1 MFKQLLKLVFWL
13 PLIFPLYLLKID
25 IWGVPTNLVE
35 LVVLAL
41 FVVFIAQGK
50 LDFYQAAKK
59 NDWKTEFKKF
69 LQRNSYVWWGTA
81 VFLLIVVPSVLIVPF
96 SVVLI
101 DGSTVFESRR
111 VALGIVKGWLLIPL
125 LYYLMMYKLTIKRSQ
140 LKTALNCFI
149 VSALPLV
156 VWAFYQYFSGD
167 FLTMD
172 GRASGPFIN
181 ANYLAMYLSPAVVAL
196 WIHLVR
202 LILNNFK
209 FSNFFLTA
217 CGAFVYS
224 LALLLTQSYG
234 AILGVIGA
242 MTIYLILNWNL
253 FKRNGRDR
261 ELLMLKRIVYLL
273 CVLAIVVIAAAL
285 LIFVNTEKWRVLLEL
300 AERSSSSVRLQI
312 YQVSAALIAQHPW
325 LGIGLGQYEAVY
337 NLQAVNI
344 LGKAPYEWVMIHPHN
359 IFLAFWL
366 NLGLAGL
373 LMFLI
378 IIVSAFA
385 GYVRAVDFK
394 DKYFKL
400 IGLTMLIVV
409 LLHGQ
414 IDTHFFK
421 NDLALMFWLIIALV
435 SLPNNRAGNL
445 SGNLHNKNKLIKS
458 HD

>member
-13 PLIFPLYLLKID
+13 PLIFPLYLVKVEISG
-25 IWGVPTNLVE
+25 IPTNLVE
-35 LVVLAL
+35 LAIGFLFAVFLTQGLAE
-41 FVVFIAQGK
+41 FYAGGRKQGWRAE
-50 LDFYQAAKK
+50 LMNFLK
-59 NDWKTEFKKF
+59 NN
-69 LQRNSYVWWGTA
+69 RHVWWAGL
-81 VFLLIVVPSVLIVPF
+81 VFLLIVVPSVLIAPS
-96 SVVLI
+96 SVVLT
-101 DGSTVFESRR
+101 DGNTVFEGRR
-111 VALGIVKGWLLIPL
+111 VALGIAKGWLLIPA
-125 LYYLMMYKLTIKRSQ
+125 LYYLMLYKLTTKKGQ

-156 VWAFYQYFSGD
+156 AWAFYQYFSGD

-196 WIHLVR
+196 WIQLVR
-202 LILNNFK
+202 LVLNNFK
-209 FSNFFLTA
+209 FSNFFLIA
-217 CGAFVYS
+217 CGAFIYS
-224 LALLLTQSYG
+224 IALLLTQSYG
-234 AILGVIGA
+234 AILGVIGS
-242 MTIYLILNWNL
+242 MVIYLMLNWNL
-253 FKRNGRDR
+253 FKRNGREK
-261 ELLMLKRIVYLL
+261 ELIRLKYIVYLL
-273 CVLAIVVIAAAL
+273 LILAAIVVSAAL
-285 LIFVNTEKWRVLLEL
+285 LLFVNTEKWRVLLEL

-312 YQVSAALIAQHPW
+312 YQISAALIAQNPW

-337 NLQAVNI
+337 NLQAANI

-366 NLGLAGL
+366 NLGLGGL

-385 GYVRAVDFK
+385 GYIRTIDFK

-400 IGLTMLIVV
+400 IGVTMLI
-409 LLHGQ
+409 LILIHGQ

-435 SLPNNRAGNL
+435 SLPSNIA
-445 SGNLHNKNKLIKS
+445 SKLHNKNKLTKT

>member
-1 MFKQLLKLVFWL
+1 M
-13 PLIFPLYLLKID
+13 D

-35 LVVLAL
+35 LAILML
-41 FVVFIAQGK
+41 FIVFIGQGK
-50 LDFYQAAKK
+50 LDFYVAAKK
-59 NDWKTEFKKF
+59 HGWKTEFKNF
-69 LQRNSYVWWGTA
+69 LERNRYVWWGA
-81 VFLLIVVPSVLIVPF
+81 LVFLLIVVPSVLIVP
-96 SVVLI
+96 SSIVLI

-125 LYYLMMYKLTIKRSQ
+125 LYYLMMYKLTTKRSQ

-156 VWAFYQYFSGD
+156 IWAFYQYFSGD
-167 FLTMD
+167 FLTLD

-224 LALLLTQSYG
+224 IALLLTQSYG

-253 FKRNGRDR
+253 FKRNGKDR

-273 CVLAIVVIAAAL
+273 CVLGVVVIASGL

-312 YQVSAALIAQHPW
+312 YQISAALIAQNPW

-337 NLQAVNI
+337 NLQAVSI

-421 NDLALMFWLIIALV
+421 NDLALMFWLIIGLV

-445 SGNLHNKNKLIKS
+445 NGNLHNKNKLIKP